1 MKSRHDEIRR
11 KYGKGL
17 GVPVP
22 AGRVPPGVSVIV
34 TLQEAVGRAAG
45 SPGTEV
51 PLLHKVVLSRAD
63 ITDPTQCP
71 EGRGWAVGLSQ
82 TSLRAPRAHEAQR
95 HDPRGPPPQEHA
107 ALSPPLTVTAAPSLR
122 VSRTAVRLPVGRVL
136 PRVLGFVSGG
146 RGQGW
151 PPLGVREHRVCTRGQ
166 RSRPR
171 AVGGEGCAEARPHR
185 RQPQGPQRS
194 AALDLMTQGS
204 CAPMVGARQP
214 C

>member
-82 TSLRAPRAHEAQR
+82 TSLGAPRAHEAQR
-95 HDPRGPPPQEHA
+95 HDPRGPPRPGARCPLPASDGHGCAFPQGQPHRGPA
-107 ALSPPLTVTAAPSLR
+107 ASRPGLAPRVGVCVWRTGAGLAAPR
-122 VSRTAVRLPVGRVL
+122 CSRTSSLHPWSAVAP
-136 PRVLGFVSGG
+136 PRC
-146 RGQGW
+146 RG
-151 PPLGVREHRVCTRGQ
+151 
-166 RSRPR
+166 
-171 AVGGEGCAEARPHR
+171 
-185 RQPQGPQRS
+185 
-194 AALDLMTQGS
+194 
-204 CAPMVGARQP
+204 
-214 C
+214 